1 MGILFFIAIL
11 LFAAFGVSAVA
22 DILKKKRGVDLH
34 VLKVVKKVIPI
45 VIAVVVV
52 VSVGFSTVY
61 SVSENE
67 NAVVTMFG
75 KVQRVD
81 TAGVH
86 VKVPF
91 LRKINKVDITTH
103 GASIGYDIK
112 NSTQEMVA
120 KENPQMITS
129 DFNLINVDFYMEYKV
144 NDPVSFLYN
153 SEQPEEVL
161 GNVAMSC
168 IRAVI
173 SDYSVDDVMTT
184 AKNEI
189 QQKIRELLS
198 AELQKRD
205 IGIQLVNIMIQ
216 DVEPPTT
223 DVFNAFKSVE
233 SAKQQAD
240 TTINNANR
248 YKNEKLPEAEANAD
262 KIVQEAEATKAARI
276 ADAEGQVARF
286 NKMYEEYTKFPLIT
300 KKRLFFETMEEIL
313 PDLKVIVTDGN
324 TQSVLPV
331 ESFATVKNG
340 GNANG

>member
-11 LFAAFGVSAVA
+11 LFAAFCVSAVM
-22 DILKKKRGVDLH
+22 DIIKKKRGVDLH
-34 VLKVVKKVIPI
+34 VLKVVKKVVPI
-45 VIAVVVV
+45 VIAVIIVA
-52 VSVGFSTVY
+52 SVGFNAVY

-91 LRKINKVDITTH
+91 LQNIKKVDITTH

-112 NSTQEMVA
+112 DSTQDMVA
-120 KENPQMITS
+120 RENPQMITS
-129 DFNLINVDFYMEYKV
+129 DFNLINVDFYMEYKI

-189 QQKIRELLS
+189 QQKIREHLS
-198 AELQKRD
+198 DELQKRD

-223 DVFNAFKSVE
+223 EVFNAFKSVE

-262 KIVQEAEATKAARI
+262 KIVQDAEATKAARI

-300 KKRLFFETMEEIL
+300 KKRMFYEAMEEIL

-331 ESFATVKNG
+331 ESFASVNNG
-340 GNANG
+340 GN